1 MIGDRCKSSI
11 VDEKWTMM
19 DEYHPLNENIYY
31 GWNLSMMMLPMM
43 LSMMLGDVICDN
55 KKFVNI

>member
-1 MIGDRCKSSI
+1 MIGDGCNSSI

-31 GWNLSMMMLPMM
+31 G
-43 LSMMLGDVICDN
+43 
-55 KKFVNI
+55 